1 MTDAVSILNGVSP
14 AWFLIA
20 AGLLAW
26 ASPRS
31 ELRKA
36 LMMRLQLVFKLQLDM
51 RMCIS

>member
-36 LMMRLQLVFKLQLDM
+36 LMMLGPIGALA
-51 RMCIS
+51 S